1 MDAVVSNEGR
11 IKMCNKC
18 TDKKKYWVHIAD
30 KWTSEETREMVDYL
44 LRIRYREIWKREKE
58 SD

>member
-1 MDAVVSNEGR
+1 
-11 IKMCNKC
+11 MCDKC